1 MAKEL
6 TLREVEELRKLN
18 PNVRLLVVFDRDELS
33 ARTRRALRMLRPIWG
48 INPPRI
54 ERQDVLKIFELE
66 HS

>member
-18 PNVRLLVVFDRDELS
+18 PNVRLLVVFDRDELT
-33 ARTRRALRMLRPIWG
+33 ARTWRALRMLRPIWG